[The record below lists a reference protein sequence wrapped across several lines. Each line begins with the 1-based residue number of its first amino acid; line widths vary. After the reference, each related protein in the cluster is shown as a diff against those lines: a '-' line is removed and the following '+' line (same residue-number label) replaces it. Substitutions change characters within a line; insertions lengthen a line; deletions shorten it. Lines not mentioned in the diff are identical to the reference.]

1 VRPFDGRRVLLV
13 VSGGIAAYKSAFL
26 SRRLI
31 QAGASVDVILTE
43 AAQRFV
49 GAETFEAITGR
60 QVHTKLW
67 QTAMAHLDLGKSAD
81 VIVVAPATAD
91 LISSMAVGAA
101 KDLASTTLL
110 AAEAPV
116 IVCPAMNT
124 RMWNHPATQ
133 GNICSLIEFGYDIV
147 GPAEGPLAEG
157 ESGVGRLIEPEEIMA
172 SIGRALESHSRFEGL
187 KVVVTAGP
195 TRSSLDPVRF
205 LSNRS
210 SGRMGYSLA
219 RASWRRG
226 GSVTL
231 ITGPAMPTSTFGL
244 SVIEVETA
252 QEMQEALKAEL
263 AEADVLIM
271 AAAVADFEVVH
282 MPDAKIKKE
291 GFEGLNLSLHPGPDL
306 LLETK
311 SLREKNG
318 IFTLGFALETEDA
331 IENGRNKMERKGMH
345 LVAVNVANEPGAG
358 FEVETN
364 RISLLYPSGKVEEL
378 PLATKEELADQLL
391 DHIESA
397 MDE

>member
-43 AAQRFV
+43 SAQRFV
-49 GAETFEAITGR
+49 GTDTFEGITGR
-60 QVHTKLW
+60 RVHTELW
-67 QTAMAHLDLGKSAD
+67 QTAMAHLDLGKNAD

-124 RMWNHPATQ
+124 RMWKHPATQ
-133 GNICSLIEFGYDIV
+133 ENIRSLTKFGHEIV

-157 ESGVGRLIEPEEIMA
+157 ETGVGRLVEPEEIMA
-172 SIGRALESHSRFEGL
+172 SIGKALEPHSRFEGL

-226 GSVTL
+226 SSVTL
-231 ITGPAMPTSTFGL
+231 ITGPTTPTSTFGL
-244 SVIEVETA
+244 SVVEVETA
-252 QEMQEALKAEL
+252 QEMQEALQIEL

-271 AAAVADFEVVH
+271 AAAVADFEVVD

-291 GFEGLNLSLHPGPDL
+291 GSKSLDISLNPGPDL
-306 LLETK
+306 LVETK
-311 SLREKNG
+311 SLREKNR

-331 IENGRNKMERKGMH
+331 IENGRNKMERKGMQ